1 MHTPREGTLRACTN
15 NAMARNTVLD
25 LQEMKAGNQRIA
37 MITAYDATMA
47 RLVDTAGVDMVLV
60 GDSVGMVVQGMPD
73 TLSVTLDDMIYH
85 GRCVARGLQKAHLT
99 IDLPFMSYQL
109 GPTQALESS
118 GRLVKEGCAQ
128 SVKLEGGK
136 RSAPAVRAIVE
147 AGIPVVGHIGLTPQ
161 SIHQL
166 GGFKVQGR
174 SEEAADLLLADA
186 LAIQDAG
193 AFCLVME
200 MVPAGL
206 AARITAALHIPTIG
220 IGAGPECDGQVLV
233 CNDLLGFDTS
243 FKPRF
248 VKRYAELE
256 GTMVEAMRT
265 YVQEVREGRFPTL
278 EHAFSRNGKKKVA
291 RLY

>member
-1 MHTPREGTLRACTN
+1 
-15 NAMARNTVLD
+15 MARNTVLD